1 MIRPL
6 LFPAV
11 GEQGNEFWC
20 QVFQMQFT
28 NEIIIIFPFVPNT
41 HLKSNT
47 NLKYFTG
54 GCL

>member
-1 MIRPL
+1 MIRPF
-6 LFPAV
+6 LFSAA

-28 NEIIIIFPFVPNT
+28 NEIIILLAFVPNAQ
-41 HLKSNT
+41 LKSNT

-54 GCL
+54 GCS